1 MSLDTSADPC
11 ADPCAETGSDSN
23 SEVLRHEVRAWLAT
37 NVPAGWREAMTGTDQ
52 ESFVRLQRDW
62 FGKLGAAGYATPHWP
77 VGWPGGGRSLAQQKV
92 IFEEVARADAP
103 RLILFFVALYHA
115 ACTLFECGTDA
126 QREKYLP
133 GILAG
138 DIWCQGFSEPNAGSD
153 LAAVKT
159 RAERRG
165 DVYVINGQK
174 TWSTMAQYADRCL
187 LLARTDRSGPP
198 QAGLTYLLLD
208 MRAKGVTVRPIHQIT
223 GDDEFAEIFFDDVEV
238 PVSERVGD
246 EGAGWAVAQATLAS
260 ERGLTL
266 VELSQRMRCALPL
279 IAAEMRARG
288 RDGDMAIRRDLGR
301 LVAQVDAAC
310 ALADRYLLKRITG
323 EERPGDASVV
333 KLYYARTL
341 RQFTSQGLRIAALDG
356 QYNRGFMRGA
366 TQETGNWAVD
376 FMNSYNWSIAGGS
389 DEIQRTIIAERLL
402 GMPREPRDWQLAP
415 R

>member
-1 MSLDTSADPC
+1 MTAANNTESL
-11 ADPCAETGSDSN
+11 
-23 SEVLRHEVRAWLAT
+23 RREVRSWLEQST
-37 NVPAGWREAMTGTDQ
+37 PSGWREAMTGTDQ

-62 FGKLGAAGYATPHWP
+62 FGKLAAAGYATPHWP
-77 VGWPGGGRSLAQQKV
+77 EGWPGGGRSLAEQKV

-115 ACTLFECGTDA
+115 ACTLLECGSA
-126 QREKYLP
+126 GQRDRYLP

-138 DIWCQGFSEPNAGSD
+138 EIWCQGFSEPNAGSD
-153 LAAVKT
+153 LASLKT

-165 DVYVINGQK
+165 DRYIINGQK

-187 LLARTDRSGPP
+187 LLARTDKSGPP

-208 MRAKGVTVRPIHQIT
+208 MRAPGVTVRPISQIT
-223 GDDEFAEIFFDDVEV
+223 GDDEFAEIFFDDVEI
-238 PVSERVGD
+238 PVEERVGD

-266 VELSQRMRCALPL
+266 VELSQRMRYSLPL
-279 IAAEMRARG
+279 IAAEMRATG
-288 RDGDMAIRRDLGR
+288 RADDAATRRELGHLIAR
-301 LVAQVDAAC
+301 VDATC
-310 ALADRYLLKRITG
+310 ALADRYLLKRISG
-323 EERPGDASVV
+323 EEAPGDASIV

-341 RQFTSQGLRIAALDG
+341 REFTSLGRRIAGLEG
-356 QYNRGFMRGA
+356 QYYRGFMRGA
-366 TQETGNWAVD
+366 TQETGNWTVD

-389 DEIQRTIIAERLL
+389 DEIQRNIISERML
-402 GMPREPRDWQLAP
+402 GMPREPRSWQLGSQ